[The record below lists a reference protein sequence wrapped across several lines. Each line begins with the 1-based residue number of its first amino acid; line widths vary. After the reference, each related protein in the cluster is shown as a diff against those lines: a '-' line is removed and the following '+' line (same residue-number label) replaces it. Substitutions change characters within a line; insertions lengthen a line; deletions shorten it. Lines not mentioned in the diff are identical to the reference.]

1 MHDEPTHG
9 LADERDAIHR
19 TLLDLLL
26 TDDAPS
32 LWSHDEIARA
42 MDDPVVAMD
51 ATDTLCAAGL
61 LHRFGEFVFPTRAAA
76 SYRRLE
82 QGG

>member
-9 LADERDAIHR
+9 LATERDAVQQA
-19 TLLDLLL
+19 LLDLLL
-26 TDDAPS
+26 TDEDPG

-42 MDDPVVAMD
+42 MGDPVVAID
-51 ATDTLCAAGL
+51 VTHTLQAAGL
-61 LHRFGEFVFPTRAAA
+61 LHRLGDFVFPTRAAA
-76 SYRRLE
+76 RYRRLE

>member
-9 LADERDAIHR
+9 LATERDAVQR

-26 TDDAPS
+26 TDEDPG

-42 MDDPVVAMD
+42 MDDSVVAID
-51 ATDTLCAAGL
+51 AIDTLHAAGL
-61 LHRFGEFVFPTRAAA
+61 VHRLGDFVFPTRAAGR
-76 SYRRLE
+76 YRRLE